1 MSDEISVNRKAS
13 RDYFISETIE
23 AGLVLKGTEVK
34 SLRQGHVNM
43 NDAFARIEKDEVYLY
58 QLDISPYDKGNKFNH
73 EAKAVRKLLLHRN
86 EIMKLFGEVA
96 QRGRTLIA
104 LKMYW
109 KKNKVKV
116 LLGLGVGKDKG
127 DKRQDLKKAA
137 IKKELQQEIK
147 SNQIKG
153 QK

>member
-137 IKKELQQEIK
+137 IKKELQQEFK

-153 QK
+153 

>member
-1 MSDEISVNRKAS
+1 MSDEISINRKAS

-43 NDAFARIEKDEVYLY
+43 NDAFARIEKEEVYLY

-137 IKKELQQEIK
+137 IKKELQQEFK

-153 QK
+153 

>member
-1 MSDEISVNRKAS
+1 MSDEISINRKAS
-13 RDYFISETIE
+13 RDFFISETIE

-43 NDAFARIEKDEVYLY
+43 NDAFARIEKDEVFLY

-116 LLGLGVGKDKG
+116 LLGLGTGKDKG

-137 IKKELQQEIK
+137 IKKELQQEFK
-147 SNQIKG
+147 SNQI
-153 QK
+153 QA

>member
-137 IKKELQQEIK
+137 IKKELQQEFK
-147 SNQIKG
+147 SNQIKA
-153 QK
+153 

>member
-1 MSDEISVNRKAS
+1 MSDEISINRKAS
-13 RDYFISETIE
+13 RDYTITETIE

-43 NDAFARIEKDEVYLY
+43 NDAFARIEKDEVFLY
-58 QLDISPYDKGNKFNH
+58 QLDISPYDKGNVFNH

-86 EIMKLFGEVA
+86 EILKLFGEVA
-96 QRGRTLIA
+96 QRGRTLVA

-116 LLGLGVGKDKG
+116 LLGLGIGKDKG

-137 IKKELQQEIK
+137 IKKELQQEFK
-147 SNQIKG
+147 SSQIK
-153 QK
+153 